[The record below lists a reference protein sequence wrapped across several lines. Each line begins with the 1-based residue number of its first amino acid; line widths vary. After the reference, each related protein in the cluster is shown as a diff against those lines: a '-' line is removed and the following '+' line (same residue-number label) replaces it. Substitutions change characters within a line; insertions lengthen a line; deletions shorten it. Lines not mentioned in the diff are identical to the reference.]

1 MLKTAVLA
9 CFVVCSFLVS
19 YRTLARRTCFGFLP
33 HVPLIK
39 RSCAQ
44 NDRQST
50 PLSLPQPGN
59 PSKMQSARL
68 LLCIASG
75 AAAFSSHAGSH
86 RHLALKGAIADFC
99 ERTFEIDGDEA
110 SDIEARVVAASPPAT
125 RQTYR
130 FAVKDPNADDDDKEN
145 LEARYAEVTN
155 EFEARRDGLRS
166 LGLADGEIKRIA
178 RRVPEVLS
186 YSAARVK
193 AAAQALQTNLALDD
207 VTLRKKVLLRLPQ
220 ALGLRYDL
228 DVAPTFDLLRN
239 DWGFTDDD
247 IRALVLGAPQLLG
260 LDAAAVSSKF
270 AALEASLGSRAA
282 ARAEALRRPAAL
294 ELEVRGSKRGSVAA

>member
-1 MLKTAVLA
+1 
-9 CFVVCSFLVS
+9 
-19 YRTLARRTCFGFLP
+19 
-33 HVPLIK
+33 
-39 RSCAQ
+39 
-44 NDRQST
+44 
-50 PLSLPQPGN
+50 
-59 PSKMQSARL
+59 MQSARL
-68 LLCIASG
+68 LLLTACG
-75 AAAFSSHAGSH
+75 AAAFVTPNAGSS
-86 RHLALKGAIADFC
+86 RSIALRGAGSSRSIALRGAIADFC
-99 ERTFEIDGDEA
+99 ERTFEIDVDEA
-110 SDIEARVVAASPPAT
+110 SEMEERVVAASGAAMRQTFQYAIKPPA
-125 RQTYR
+125 
-130 FAVKDPNADDDDKEN
+130 DADDDDKEN

-166 LGLADGEIKRIA
+166 LGLGDAEIKRIA

-186 YSAARVK
+186 YSATRTK
-193 AAAQALQTNLALDD
+193 AAADALQTNLALDD

-239 DWGFTDDD
+239 DYDFADED
-247 IRALVLGAPQLLG
+247 IRALVLGAPQILG

-282 ARAEALRRPAAL
+282 AKAEALRKPAAL

>member
-1 MLKTAVLA
+1 M
-9 CFVVCSFLVS
+9 
-19 YRTLARRTCFGFLP
+19 
-33 HVPLIK
+33 
-39 RSCAQ
+39 
-44 NDRQST
+44 
-50 PLSLPQPGN
+50 
-59 PSKMQSARL
+59 
-68 LLCIASG
+68 LCIASG
-75 AAAFSSHAGSH
+75 AAAFTHSHAGSTHSHAGSH
-86 RHLALKGAIADFC
+86 RHLALRGAIADFC

-110 SDIEARVVAASPPAT
+110 SDIEARVVAASGAAMRQTFAYAIKPPA
-125 RQTYR
+125 
-130 FAVKDPNADDDDKEN
+130 DADDDDKEN

-166 LGLADGEIKRIA
+166 LGLGDAEIKRIA

-193 AAAQALQTNLALDD
+193 AAAQALQENLGLDA
-207 VTLRKKVLLRLPQ
+207 VTLRKKVILRLPQ
-220 ALGLRYDL
+220 ALGLRYDV
-228 DVAPTFDLLRN
+228 DVAPTFDMLRA
-239 DWGFTDDD
+239 DYEFTDDD

-282 ARAEALRRPAAL
+282 AKAEALRKPAAL

>member
-1 MLKTAVLA
+1 MESVPSFIYRTCTPIVAADLKNSLQLTLKTAYA
-9 CFVVCSFLVS
+9 S
-19 YRTLARRTCFGFLP
+19 T
-33 HVPLIK
+33 IN
-39 RSCAQ
+39 RSRS
-44 NDRQST
+44 RQ
-50 PLSLPQPGN
+50 PA
-59 PSKMQSARL
+59 KMQSARL

-75 AAAFSSHAGSH
+75 AAAFSIPNAVNH
-86 RHLALKGAIADFC
+86 RHLALRGAIADFC

-110 SDIEARVVAASPPAT
+110 SDIEARVVAASPRAT
-125 RQTYR
+125 RQTYQY
-130 FAVKDPNADDDDKEN
+130 AVKDPEADDDDKEN

-166 LGLADGEIKRIA
+166 LGLEDAEIKRIA

-193 AAAQALQTNLALDD
+193 AAAQALQRNLALDD
-207 VTLRKKVLLRLPQ
+207 VTLRKKVILRLPQ
-220 ALGLRYDL
+220 SLGLRYDL

-239 DWGFTDDD
+239 DYDFADED
-247 IRALVLGAPQLLG
+247 IRTLVLGAPQLLG

-282 ARAEALRRPAAL
+282 AKAEALRKPAAL